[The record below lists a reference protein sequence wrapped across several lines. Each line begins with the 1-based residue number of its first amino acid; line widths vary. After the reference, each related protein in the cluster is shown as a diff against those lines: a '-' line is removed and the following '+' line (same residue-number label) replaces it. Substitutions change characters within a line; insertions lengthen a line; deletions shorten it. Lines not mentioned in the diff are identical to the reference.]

1 MKILLVLTAAT
12 LLTTA
17 LGHAT
22 ARQVGQPQ
30 PVARRPDGLGPDL
43 VRGAVR
49 RVVGFDRLQALLA
62 RGR

>member
-1 MKILLVLTAAT
+1 MKMLLVLAAAT

-22 ARQVGQPQ
+22 AR
-30 PVARRPDGLGPDL
+30 PVARRADGLGPDL

-49 RVVGFDRLQALLA
+49 RAVGFDRLQGLLA
-62 RGR
+62 RRR